1 MSQRDPYEVLGVSR
15 SASADEIKSA
25 YRKLARKYHP
35 DVNRDDPAAEE
46 KFKEASNAYEILSD
60 EEKKSRFDQFGTT
73 EGMPQDPFFGG
84 GNAGGFGDL
93 FDMFFGAAGGQQGGR
108 RRNAAQDGDDLR
120 ADLEIS
126 LKEVLTGV
134 AKEVQVEREIS
145 CDACNGNGVE
155 GGGQPQTCVNC
166 QGGGVVTAVK
176 NTFLGQVRTQTVCPR
191 CSGSGMLITNPCKKC
206 QGKGVKSARETVT
219 VNVPAGIESGNRI
232 QMSGLGSEGI
242 RGGRPGDLFVFLH
255 VPEEDPFIRR
265 GQHLLTGY
273 DVTVAQAILGDEVS
287 IDGIEGELTFEIPI
301 GAQPGQQVVL
311 RGQGLPPIHGGKRG
325 DLVVE
330 LTVVIPKKVSET
342 EAKLMRDFAELR
354 GERIPK
360 DRDGFLGGIFGKKK

>member
-1 MSQRDPYEVLGVSR
+1 MSRDPYEVLGVSR
-15 SASADEIKSA
+15 NASADEIKSA

-35 DVNRDDPAAEE
+35 DVNRDDPTAED

-60 EEKKSRFDQFGTT
+60 EEKKARFDQYGTT

-93 FDMFFGAAGGQQGGR
+93 FDMFFGAAGAQGGGR
-108 RRNAAQDGDDLR
+108 RSAAQDGDDLR
-120 ADLEIS
+120 ADVQVS

-134 AKEVQVEREIS
+134 TKEVDVERAAS

-155 GGGQPQTCVNC
+155 GGGQAPTCTNC
-166 QGGGVVTAVK
+166 NGAGAVTSIK
-176 NTFLGQVRTQTVCPR
+176 STFLGQVRTQTVCPR
-191 CSGSGMLITNPCKKC
+191 CQGSGFLITNPCKKC
-206 QGKGVKSARETVT
+206 NGKGARVVTEKVT
-219 VNVPAGIESGNRI
+219 VNIPAGVETGQRI
-232 QMSGLGSEGI
+232 QMGGHGSDGI
-242 RGGRPGDLFVFLH
+242 RGGRPGDLFVFIH

-273 DVTVAQAILGDEVS
+273 DVTVAQAILGDEVT
-287 IDGIEGELTFEIPI
+287 IDGVEGELTFEIPS
-301 GAQPGQQVVL
+301 GAQPGQQVII

-342 EAKLMRDFAELR
+342 EAKIIRDFAELR
-354 GERIPK
+354 GEPIPK
-360 DRDGFLGGIFGKKK
+360 GKDGFLGGIFGKKK

>member
-15 SASADEIKSA
+15 TASADEIKSA

-35 DVNRDDPAAEE
+35 DVNRDDPAAED

-60 EEKKSRFDQFGTT
+60 EEKKARFDQYGTA

-93 FDMFFGAAGGQQGGR
+93 FDMFFGAQGGQQGGR
-108 RRNAAQDGDDLR
+108 RRSAAQDGDDLR
-120 ADLEIS
+120 ADLDIS

-134 AKEVQVEREIS
+134 AKEIEVERSAS
-145 CDACNGNGVE
+145 CDACKGNGVE
-155 GGGQPQTCVNC
+155 GGGQAQTCVNC
-166 QGGGVVTAVK
+166 QGAGVVTAIK
-176 NTFLGQVRTQTVCPR
+176 STFLGQVRTQTVCSR
-191 CSGSGMLITNPCKKC
+191 CSGTGFLITNPCKKC
-206 QGKGVKSARETVT
+206 SGKGVRAVTETVT
-219 VNVPAGIESGNRI
+219 VNVPAGVETGNRI
-232 QMSGLGSEGI
+232 QMAGLGGAGV
-242 RGGRPGDLFVFLH
+242 RGGRPGDLYVFLH
-255 VPEEDPFIRR
+255 VPDDGPFVRH

-273 DVTVAQAILGDEVS
+273 DVTVAQAILGDEVT
-287 IDGIEGELTFEIPI
+287 IDGIESELTFEIPS

-311 RGQGLPPIHGGKRG
+311 KGQGLPPIHGGKRG

-342 EAKLMRDFAELR
+342 EASLMRDFAELR
-354 GERIPK
+354 GEKIPK
-360 DRDGFLGGIFGKKK
+360 GKDGFLGGIFGKKK